1 LTQNQAGFSFIV
13 IIGAFNFIPFQEGNV
28 RNIFI
33 LSCLFILIVFSAAGA
48 QDLQG
53 MFNVSPFGGLA
64 MPMGDLADDDPV
76 QVMEGDAAFRSMG
89 FKFGVA
95 VEYFFTPNLGAGID
109 FRYATFGSKDVEFEE
124 GTFESDSKV
133 TGMMFGA
140 HGKYMFM
147 TEGTVRPYGILGAGM
162 FIGKFKDV
170 EGFLYGMEGTLD
182 IDMDSKFYILFGGGL
197 SYFVSP
203 TISIFGEATF
213 DYAMTDGAKLK
224 IDDEEI
230 AEIGT
235 NYYFIDLIVGI
246 NVWFGGTE

>member
-1 LTQNQAGFSFIV
+1 MVMAV
-13 IIGAFNFIPFQEGNV
+13 FNYGPFQEGTV
-28 RNIFI
+28 RNIFA
-33 LSCLFILIVFSAAGA
+33 LSFCIILIIFSAVNA

-95 VEYFFTPNLGAGID
+95 VEYFFTPNLGAGLD
-109 FRYATFGSKDVEFEE
+109 FRYATFGSKDVEFDE
-124 GTFESDSKV
+124 GTFESDSKI

-140 HGKYMFM
+140 HAKYMFM
-147 TEGTVRPYGILGAGM
+147 SEGAVRPYGILGAGF

-170 EGFLYGMEGTLD
+170 EGVFYQMDEVLEF
-182 IDMDSKFYILFGGGL
+182 DMDSKLYFLFGGGVN
-197 SYFVSP
+197 YFISP
-203 TISIFGEATF
+203 TISIFGEATL

-235 NYYFIDLIVGI
+235 NYYFIDLIVGANI
-246 NVWFGGTE
+246 WFGGTE